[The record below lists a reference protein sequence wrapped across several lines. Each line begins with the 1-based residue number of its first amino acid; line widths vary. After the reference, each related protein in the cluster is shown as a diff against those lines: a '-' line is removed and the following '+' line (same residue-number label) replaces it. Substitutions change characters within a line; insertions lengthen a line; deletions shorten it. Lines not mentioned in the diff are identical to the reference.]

1 MFKKRQIKTQNAA
14 KRRAE
19 SEPDSS
25 EISAVSFLAEPPK
38 KVARNDPAKPVL
50 TKQESALKKENEG
63 TEDEIPVPSKV
74 AGVKLPPKNIRV
86 TTITDFQP
94 DVCKDFQQTGY
105 CGYGDTC
112 KFLHVRD
119 ELRQKRA
126 VEKEWKDAGG
136 QQNEQPE
143 SVPFKCPICKKD
155 YQNPVKT
162 SCGHIFCQQCFMKR
176 FKDEKRRKCF
186 VCKKDTGGSVQP
198 LLAREKSELERN
210 AGNEISEVGKH

>member
-25 EISAVSFLAEPPK
+25 ELSVASFLAEPPK
-38 KVARNDPAKPVL
+38 KVARNDPVRPVL
-50 TKQESALKKENEG
+50 TKQETALNKQNDEDS
-63 TEDEIPVPSKV
+63 DEIPAKSKV
-74 AGVKLPPKNIRV
+74 SGVKLPPKNIRV

-119 ELRQKRA
+119 ELRRRRPL
-126 VEKEWKDAGG
+126 EKEWKDAGL
-136 QQNEQPE
+136 QQDDQPE
-143 SVPFKCPICKKD
+143 SVPFKCPMCKKD
-155 YQNPVKT
+155 YRSPVKT
-162 SCGHIFCQQCFMKR
+162 TCGHIFCQQCFMKR

-210 AGNEISEVGKH
+210 EDKEKSEEEIC